1 VKAAFGTK
9 RWLLVPVT
17 GQCSMW
23 STMARGR
30 HAEGLVVRDRH
41 RKAAV
46 ASGGRHAEG
55 MVVRDRHRK
64 ATVASSG
71 RHAEGVHC

>member
-1 VKAAFGTK
+1 
-9 RWLLVPVT
+9 
-17 GQCSMW
+17 MW

-30 HAEGLVVRDRH
+30 HAEGLVLRDRH
-41 RKAAV
+41 GKATV
-46 ASGGRHAEG
+46 ASGRRHAEG
-55 MVVRDRHRK
+55 LVVRDRHGK